1 MVLLPLKINVPFT
14 YQYEASGIGDTACHE
29 RVWYSRA
36 FKVKPNKRALLC
48 FNGNDYISDV
58 WVNGKHATTQTG
70 GFAPFSCEIT
80 AYLNG
85 EENVLVVRCYDSLE
99 TAVPLVNGLLRADR
113 ISKFDLANFKKL
125 IEKII

>member
-1 MVLLPLKINVPFT
+1 M
-14 YQYEASGIGDTACHE
+14 
-29 RVWYSRA
+29 
-36 FKVKPNKRALLC
+36 
-48 FNGNDYISDV
+48 
-58 WVNGKHATTQTG
+58 NGKHATTQTG
-70 GFAPFSCEIT
+70 GFAPFSCDIT

-113 ISKFDLANFKKL
+113 TSKFDLAKIKKL